1 MSTTKPR
8 LRSATAGTNLLPS
21 SNRTYLS
28 CAGVTLAG
36 LDSSSFVGSGFFF
49 SFSASSS
56 SSSFLSPST
65 SMPSASS
72 SFLSPSTS
80 MPSAS
85 LPSSL
90 AFFAALALAFAVVE
104 RTALTSLPLSFL
116 SSRLTG
122 AG

>member
-8 LRSATAGTNLLPS
+8 LRSAAAGTNLLPS

-36 LDSSSFVGSGFFF
+36 LDSSSLVGSGFFF
-49 SFSASSS
+49 SFSSSS
-56 SSSFLSPST
+56 SSLASPST
-65 SMPSASS
+65 SMPSASP
-72 SFLSPSTS
+72 SFFSPSTS
-80 MPSAS
+80 MPSVS

-90 AFFAALALAFAVVE
+90 AFLAALALALAVVE

-116 SSRLTG
+116 SSRLIA